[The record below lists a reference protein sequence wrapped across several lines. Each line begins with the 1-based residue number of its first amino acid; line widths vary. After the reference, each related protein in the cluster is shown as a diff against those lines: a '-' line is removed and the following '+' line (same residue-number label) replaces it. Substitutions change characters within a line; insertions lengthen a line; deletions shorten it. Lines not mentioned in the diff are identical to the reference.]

1 MTYVHET
8 THGIKSHLR
17 NYLND
22 TGKKANAF
30 YVGGNKFAL
39 VVEPKMHKSD
49 ANPYVPQSL
58 RESRYSLYLQGSS
71 AWNDTPLYLFDEW
84 VGYSNGT
91 ESAVNMVKE
100 GKWGAGWRD
109 TFGSLEFTVYALAV
123 GMAAEAKDPTY
134 FAGYAQFREFLKWNA
149 ERSMTLYHQAKG
161 MTEFKWAKM
170 DTYYSTMLTSADAAQ
185 LRAWT
190 KKTYGDA
197 WAKNVMGF

>member
-1 MTYVHET
+1 MIRRPPRST
-8 THGIKSHLR
+8 LDR
-17 NYLND
+17 
-22 TGKKANAF
+22 
-30 YVGGNKFAL
+30 
-39 VVEPKMHKSD
+39 
-49 ANPYVPQSL
+49 
-58 RESRYSLYLQGSS
+58 SS
-71 AWNDTPLYLFDEW
+71 AASDVYKRQPLYLFDEW

-161 MTEFKWAKM
+161 MTEFKCCLL
-170 DTYYSTMLTSADAAQ
+170 YTSDAADERSSVD
-185 LRAWT
+185 LGGRRII
-190 KKTYGDA
+190 KKKKRDNRKEIDKQT
-197 WAKNVMGF
+197 